1 MIEFTENGINTV
13 RSYVAKAAL
22 RHGFAAEA
30 KEFLKG
36 TNMSALNIRANMFLV
51 LGINCTGQTVSMQN
65 IWQFIRKG
73 TNRFFL
79 SLKNRW
85 ELSEDMF
92 KQDMY
97 KGKYNLSCDYYVG
110 PAVFDVSTIGD
121 DVLNE
126 WNRMME
132 PIRIKG
138 RHGVKVVRVELEE
151 GDHTDIK
158 YRWINRTIPS
168 RPKKSKTK

>member
-1 MIEFTENGINTV
+1 MVEFTENGIDIV
-13 RSYVAKAAL
+13 RSYVAKAAM

-30 KEFLKG
+30 KGFLKG
-36 TNMSALNIRANMFLV
+36 SDMTTLNIRANMFLA
-51 LGINCTGQTVSMQN
+51 LGINCSGQTVSMQN
-65 IWQFIRKG
+65 IWQFIRRG

-92 KQDMY
+92 KQDLY

-110 PAVFDVSTIGD
+110 PAVFNTGTIGD
-121 DVLNE
+121 DVLSE

-132 PIRIKG
+132 PIKIKG
-138 RHGVKVVRVELEE
+138 RHGIKVIRVKLEN
-151 GDHTDIK
+151 GDSTNVK
-158 YRWINRTIPS
+158 YRWINKTIS
-168 RPKKSKTK
+168 TRKGK